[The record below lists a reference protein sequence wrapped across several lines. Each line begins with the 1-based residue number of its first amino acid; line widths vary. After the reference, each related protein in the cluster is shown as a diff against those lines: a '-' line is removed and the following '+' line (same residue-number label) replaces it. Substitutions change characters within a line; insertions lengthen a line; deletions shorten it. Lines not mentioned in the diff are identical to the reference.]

1 MAFDFQARMAE
12 LKKKQTE
19 DAMREREHLNELRN
33 QLTGGTQTDIVQGTP
48 GAVSAGVMAQPV
60 MPDNTVTQPVVQ
72 TEPAVVPQ
80 SAVQESSAASA
91 SAPVAE
97 QAVVSSAPVSQET
110 VVSPAPPVQSVVQAV
125 SPAKPDVLLQQTP
138 VQSAVTQRVS
148 ASSVA
153 KPARVQSKPA
163 AKKSDGSSVLVSDP
177 YDTKQV
183 RSVYSIA
190 AEIATRQFPNSSIGD
205 AISAYI
211 IANSDYRPD
220 VPEELGELIDSY
232 QRNSI
237 LNDIAKQNESV
248 DERLARLENVVR
260 IVAAGMQE
268 IELGVSYLIADR
280 KGITREAANAQLG
293 GHGINMLEEVVTQ
306 TMDRLHEQTRQY
318 LNMKRVQE
326 GRRTTPPQ

>member
-1 MAFDFQARMAE
+1 MAFDFQAKMAE

-19 DAMREREHLNELRN
+19 DAVREREHLNELRN
-33 QLTGGTQTDIVQGTP
+33 QLTGGAQTGTVQNTP
-48 GAVSAGVMAQPV
+48 AGDNSAVSDTGVTAQPV
-60 MPDNTVTQPVVQ
+60 MPDNTAAQAAAPSVVRSAPAQPVASQPLVQ
-72 TEPAVVPQ
+72 EGSAAV
-80 SAVQESSAASA
+80 SAVSTVVEQTVVNPVPATQAASGMTPDTLA
-91 SAPVAE
+91 QRMPAQTVA
-97 QAVVSSAPVSQET
+97 ARGLA
-110 VVSPAPPVQSVVQAV
+110 
-125 SPAKPDVLLQQTP
+125 AKPVRT
-138 VQSAVTQRVS
+138 
-148 ASSVA
+148 
-153 KPARVQSKPA
+153 QSKLA

-232 QRNSI
+232 QHNSV
-237 LNDIAKQNESV
+237 LNDIAKQNESI

-280 KGITREAANAQLG
+280 KGITRESANAQLG

>member
-1 MAFDFQARMAE
+1 M
-12 LKKKQTE
+12 
-19 DAMREREHLNELRN
+19 
-33 QLTGGTQTDIVQGTP
+33 
-48 GAVSAGVMAQPV
+48 
-60 MPDNTVTQPVVQ
+60 
-72 TEPAVVPQ
+72 
-80 SAVQESSAASA
+80 
-91 SAPVAE
+91 
-97 QAVVSSAPVSQET
+97 
-110 VVSPAPPVQSVVQAV
+110 
-125 SPAKPDVLLQQTP
+125 
-138 VQSAVTQRVS
+138 
-148 ASSVA
+148 
-153 KPARVQSKPA
+153 
-163 AKKSDGSSVLVSDP
+163 
-177 YDTKQV
+177 
-183 RSVYSIA
+183 
-190 AEIATRQFPNSSIGD
+190 
-205 AISAYI
+205 
-211 IANSDYRPD
+211 
-220 VPEELGELIDSY
+220 PEELGELIDSY

>member
-1 MAFDFQARMAE
+1 MTFDFQAKMAE

-19 DAMREREHLNELRN
+19 DAVREREHLNELRN
-33 QLTGGTQTDIVQGTP
+33 QLTGGAQTGTVQNTP
-48 GAVSAGVMAQPV
+48 AGDNSAVSDADVTAQPV
-60 MPDNTVTQPVVQ
+60 MPDNTVAQAAAPSVVRSAPAQSAAAPQPLAQEGSAAVSAVSPVVEQ
-72 TEPAVVPQ
+72 TVANPVPAAQAASGMTPDALTQRMPAQTV
-80 SAVQESSAASA
+80 AARGLAASA
-91 SAPVAE
+91 
-97 QAVVSSAPVSQET
+97 
-110 VVSPAPPVQSVVQAV
+110 
-125 SPAKPDVLLQQTP
+125 AKPVR
-138 VQSAVTQRVS
+138 A
-148 ASSVA
+148 
-153 KPARVQSKPA
+153 QSKPA

-232 QRNSI
+232 QHNSV
-237 LNDIAKQNESV
+237 LNDIAKQNESI

-280 KGITREAANAQLG
+280 KGITRESANAQLG